1 MTAFNLQLFGPGLPA
16 AGARVQGRFVGGLL
30 RLEAEALS
38 LEAPATALRAKAA
51 GFDGRQWLLEW
62 NSDQGPYSA
71 LLQGAGDIQS
81 LRASAP
87 AALASQLQAAQRGA
101 RGRRHRFHLAML
113 AAGLV
118 LALPF
123 LALFVFWLNSERIAG
138 WAADH
143 IGLNQEQRLG
153 DMAFAQMRPQLKLV
167 EQGPALDM
175 VSGIGRRLTAGS
187 RYRYQWFVAQDKQVN
202 AFAMPGGYVVVF
214 SGLIEQ
220 ARTPE
225 EIAGVLAHEVQHVE
239 LRHSLKNLLHG
250 LGWRAVLS
258 LALGDFAGGVWANM
272 ADQLGSLKFGR
283 DLEREADMQGLAA
296 LKRAGIAPEG
306 MASFFEIMAKQDGG
320 EIALL
325 SSHPTSDERLASI
338 RAAIAA
344 QGVYPAP
351 PLAYD
356 LAAIKASLAP

>member
-1 MTAFNLQLFGPGLPA
+1 MSAIDLQLFAPGQPA
-16 AGARVQGRFVGGLL
+16 AGVRVRGRFVGNQLY
-30 RLEAEALS
+30 LEAEGLS
-38 LEAPATALRAKAA
+38 LEVSAAAIRAKAA

-62 NSDQGPYSA
+62 DGAEGRYA
-71 LLQGAGDIQS
+71 AMLQSEADIRT
-81 LRASAP
+81 LRESAP
-87 AALASQLQAAQRGA
+87 ASLAGQLQAAQRGEHKQ
-101 RGRRHRFHLAML
+101 RRRFHLAL
-113 AAGLV
+113 AAAGLV
-118 LALPF
+118 LALPV
-123 LALFVFWLNSERIAG
+123 LALLAFWLNAERIAG
-138 WAADH
+138 WAADRVS
-143 IGLNQEQRLG
+143 LDQEQYLG
-153 DMAFAQMRPQLKLV
+153 DMAFAQMRPQLKLI

-175 VSGIGRRLTAGS
+175 VSGIGRQLTQGS
-187 RYRYQWFVAQDKQVN
+187 RYRYQWFVAEGKAVN

-239 LRHSLKNLLHG
+239 LRHSLKNMLHG

-306 MASFFEIMAKQDGG
+306 MASFFEQMAKRDGG
-320 EIALL
+320 QVALL
-325 SSHPTSDERLASI
+325 SSHPASDERLAAI

-344 QGVYPAP
+344 QGAYPTR
-351 PLAYD
+351 PLSYD
-356 LAAIKASLAP
+356 LAAIKAGL

>member
-1 MTAFNLQLFGPGLPA
+1 MNAFDLQLFAPGQPA
-16 AGARVQGRFVGGLL
+16 AGVRARGRCVGGRLH
-30 RLEAEALS
+30 LEAEGLS
-38 LEAPATALRAKAA
+38 LEVPAQAIQARAA

-62 NSDQGPYSA
+62 DAVEGRCSA
-71 LLQGAGDIQS
+71 MLHGEAAIQA
-81 LRASAP
+81 LRESAP
-87 AALASQLQAAQRGA
+87 ASLAGQLQVARRGERDLRRRFQLALA
-101 RGRRHRFHLAML
+101 

-123 LALFVFWLNSERIAG
+123 LALLAFWLNAERIAD
-138 WAADH
+138 WAADRVS
-143 IGLNQEQRLG
+143 LNQEQYLG
-153 DMAFAQMRPQLKLV
+153 DMAFAQMRPQLKLI

-220 ARTPE
+220 AKTPE

-250 LGWRAVLS
+250 LGWRAVLA
-258 LALGDFAGGVWANM
+258 LTLGDFAGAVWANL
-272 ADQLGSLKFGR
+272 AEELGRLKFGR
-283 DLEREADMQGLAA
+283 DLEREADLKGLAA
-296 LKRAGIAPEG
+296 LQRAGIAPEG
-306 MASFFEIMAKQDGG
+306 MAGFFEQMARQDGG
-320 EIALL
+320 RIALL
-325 SSHPTSDERLASI
+325 SSHPASDERLAAI

-344 QGVYPAP
+344 QGVYPSR
-351 PLAYD
+351 PLNYD
-356 LAAIKASLAP
+356 LAAIKARL